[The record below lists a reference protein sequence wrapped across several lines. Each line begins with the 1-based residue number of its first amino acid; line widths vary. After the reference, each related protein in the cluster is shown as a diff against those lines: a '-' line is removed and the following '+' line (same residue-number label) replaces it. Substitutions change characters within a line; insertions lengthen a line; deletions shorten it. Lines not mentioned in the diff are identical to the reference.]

1 MLYFVAFVILLNT
14 LCAWKPRQ
22 ARHKGN
28 GNEQENYVKLIKY
41 FGEDNSLV
49 LQ

>member
-1 MLYFVAFVILLNT
+1 MLCFIAFVILLNT
-14 LCAWKPRQ
+14 FCAWKPRQ

-28 GNEQENYVKLIKY
+28 GNELENNIKLIKY
-41 FGEDNSLV
+41 CGEDNSLV